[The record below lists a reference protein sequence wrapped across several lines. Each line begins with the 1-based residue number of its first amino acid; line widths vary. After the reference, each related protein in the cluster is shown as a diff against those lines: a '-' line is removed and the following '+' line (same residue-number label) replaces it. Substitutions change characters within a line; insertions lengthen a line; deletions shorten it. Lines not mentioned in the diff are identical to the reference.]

1 MILFSR
7 MVVEGPI
14 FRRQKINFSPTGE
27 MNSLMVTSKKAFMI
41 INQRQLVVI
50 DVNNPDEP
58 QTYDIVRSGN
68 VSDKFFMVAWHC
80 RLAFSKT
87 CRTENS
93 AIDYLR

>member
-1 MILFSR
+1 

-14 FRRQKINFSPTGE
+14 FRRQQINFSPTGE

-41 INQRQLVVI
+41 MNQRQLVVI

-68 VSDKFFMVAWHC
+68 DSDKFLMVA
-80 RLAFSKT
+80 
-87 CRTENS
+87 
-93 AIDYLR
+93 

>member
-1 MILFSR
+1 

-68 VSDKFFMVAWHC
+68 VSDKFLMVA
-80 RLAFSKT
+80 
-87 CRTENS
+87 
-93 AIDYLR
+93 

>member
-1 MILFSR
+1 

-68 VSDKFFMVAWHC
+68 DSDKFLIVAWFC
-80 RLAFSKT
+80 RLAFSKIVQDWKI
-87 CRTENS
+87 CYWLS
-93 AIDYLR
+93 